1 MKLLWKR
8 SENSRLAILTIVVLL
23 LIWEGAVRAFDVR
36 EFLLPPPSKIF
47 TEFLAQP
54 GFLLMQSLDTLQT
67 TLAGFVLAV
76 VLGVGSAIGIVY
88 SRFLDRTLYSLMV
101 ALNAVPK
108 VALAPLFVI
117 WLGTGSAPKI
127 AIAMLIA
134 IFPILIDTVLGL
146 KSIDPEML
154 NMARANQ
161 ASRSKVLWKIRFPN
175 ALPSIFAGMK
185 VGVSFALVGTIVG
198 EFVAGETGLGH
209 VILVAQGSFDTPTV
223 FVALA
228 LLCALGVILFKALE
242 WAEERMLPWHASQRG
257 RQGQGHVPAPGTE
270 RLTQL
275 VQAKR

>member
-1 MKLLWKR
+1 M
-8 SENSRLAILTIVVLL
+8 
-23 LIWEGAVRAFDVR
+23 RAFGVR
-36 EFLLPPPSKIF
+36 EFLLPPPTKIL

-257 RQGQGHVPAPGTE
+257 RPGQDHAPAPGTE